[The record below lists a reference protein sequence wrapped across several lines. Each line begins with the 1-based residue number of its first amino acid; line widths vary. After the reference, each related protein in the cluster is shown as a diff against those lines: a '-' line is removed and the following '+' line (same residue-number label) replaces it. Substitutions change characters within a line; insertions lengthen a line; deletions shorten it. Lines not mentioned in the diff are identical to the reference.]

1 MASKRLILVL
11 ILVSFAVTPAISATS
26 MPAGK
31 NPCLGEKKY
40 IATELDESV
49 GLHSKYT
56 VQFDEDEKQICIKRE
71 NKGKGKAL
79 TSVGILVDGRGISPG
94 TKELEENESSF
105 FSKNVTE
112 YIDATADNHTISI
125 NAGSKDLN
133 FNFTHHIN
141 TTAKNSPTPKFT
153 DLEIVRDSGDK
164 SILIATVHN
173 PGKRAYALH
182 VQAETFET
190 EGAFEIGAPQPGNT
204 SEFQIP
210 LNEGANEVVAGKVM
224 VFNDTGSPDGKFDQK
239 EFMAKP
245 NETANAWDDHF
256 EQVPGERA
264 DVSYDN
270 ETARQYREG
279 YVDDEALSP
288 LERRAGAVLVVFAL
302 VGAVLWR
309 RSR

>member
-1 MASKRLILVL
+1 MTSKRLIVIIAVAGLV
-11 ILVSFAVTPAISATS
+11 FMPAVTAFDGNQSQNTCKGA
-26 MPAGK
+26 K
-31 NPCLGEKKY
+31 ENKVVDK
-40 IATELDESV
+40 
-49 GLHSKYT
+49 
-56 VQFDEDEKQICIKRE
+56 DEDFSFHIEYNIQFSEDNKMACIVVE
-71 NKGKGKAL
+71 NKGELEFPATFTL
-79 TSVGILVDGRGISPG
+79 SVDGDGFSPKMPDLEG
-94 TKELEENESSF
+94 GESKSVTLNTTK
-105 FSKNVTE
+105 
-112 YIDATADNHTISI
+112 YIDATRDNHSVNIG
-125 NAGSKDLN
+125 AGGKESA
-133 FNFTHHIN
+133 FNFTKKVNSTSPSSSTPYVGDIQIN
-141 TTAKNSPTPKFT
+141 RSGTPT
-153 DLEIVRDSGDK
+153 E
-164 SILIATVHN
+164 LIATVHN

-182 VQAETFET
+182 VRAETFET
-190 EGAFEIGAPQPGNT
+190 EGAFDIGAPQPGNT

-210 LNEGANEVVAGKVM
+210 LDEGPNEVVAGKVM

-245 NETANAWDDHF
+245 NETASAWDDHF